1 MTGTG
6 TGTETAG
13 LVDEFA
19 SFYDR
24 HYRDEVGRLAQRY
37 PSEQRT
43 LTIDWTDLARSKND
57 LAEDLLVAP
66 GQYREYAEEALNHV
80 DLPTNQTFGQA
91 HVRFENLPERAVFHV
106 GEYSPSERLG
116 KLLGLE
122 GQITHRTPVQPKLT
136 EAAWECVK
144 CGTLTYLPQ
153 PEIGGSLREPHEC
166 GGCELSKGKTFFQL
180 NSDQSEYVDYQKV
193 RLQQYPEEA
202 SGKTAEHI
210 DIHLF
215 DDLTGDEAIE
225 SGART
230 QFVGTLEELP
240 TGKTVRE
247 TEVRGTNYSVKD
259 SLDEV
264 DLDEHADIIEDLK
277 NDPNRFP
284 RLIKSFA
291 PNFEDGG
298 RNSRDWMVEAALT
311 LQLFGGFPKTGPDGS
326 YLRGDSHIYLL
337 GDPGVGKSVLLK
349 SGYERAPRA
358 AFTDGTGSSAVGLT
372 AGVVKDDFADGKQ
385 WAIAAGTLVRAG
397 GGVAYVDELDKGDTS
412 DLDALHSALEDQ
424 EVHVDKAGLNATL
437 SAKTALC
444 AAGNPTGGHFDP
456 TRDVVD
462 QVELKSPLLSRFDL
476 LFAVRAKEDKDHIR
490 SVAETMVDSWYL
502 LGRFERGDS
511 LDEDAWDD
519 IAGDITADQF
529 RAYVTKARQVQPVA
543 EDEAV
548 RQRMVDWFT
557 KQKASLPSRY
567 QDGMEGDDEYDG
579 PPLPL
584 TARKLGAVQR
594 LCEASAR
601 VRLSETIEMRDV
613 DRVIPLV
620 ERSLADIGIAPASN
634 DSFGGVADD
643 IDPSSLGRPVSES

>member
-1 MTGTG
+1 MSTAQFS
-6 TGTETAG
+6 ETAESFR
-13 LVDEFA
+13 EF
-19 SFYDR
+19 YND
-24 HYRDEVGRLAQRY
+24 HYRDEVAQLAQRY
-37 PSEQRT
+37 PSDQRT
-43 LTIDWTDLARSKND
+43 LEVDWSDLARYDNG
-57 LAEDLLVAP
+57 LAESVLSSPD
-66 GQYREYAEEALNHV
+66 QYRDFAEEALGFV
-80 DLPTNQTFGQA
+80 DLPVETKFGRA
-91 HVRFENLPERAVFHV
+91 HVRFVNLPDHAIYSV
-106 GEYSPSERLG
+106 GEYSPSRQLNS
-116 KLLGLE
+116 LLALE
-122 GQITHRTPVQPKLT
+122 GQITHRTPVKPKVT
-136 EAAWECVK
+136 EAAWECIR
-144 CGTLTYLPQ
+144 CGTLTYMPQ
-153 PEIGGSLREPHEC
+153 PKIGGNLREPPEC
-166 GGCELSKGKTFFQL
+166 QGCEQRGPFMM
-180 NSDQSEYVDYQKV
+180 NSDQSEYIDYQKV
-193 RLQQYPEEA
+193 RLQQFPEEA
-202 SGKTAEHI
+202 TGKTAEHI

-215 DDLTGDEAIE
+215 DDLTGNEAIE

-230 QFVGTLEELP
+230 QFVGTLTEIP
-240 TGKTVRE
+240 TGEIVRD
-247 TEVRGTNYSVKD
+247 TEVEGTNFTVKD

-264 DLDEHADIIEDLK
+264 DVNQHADVIEDLK
-277 NDPNRFP
+277 QDSNRFP
-284 RLIKSFA
+284 RLVKSFA

-298 RNSRDWMVEAALT
+298 ERSRDWMVEAALV
-311 LQLFGGFPKTGPDGS
+311 LQIFGGFSKTGPDGS

-349 SGYERAPRA
+349 SGFERAPRA

-372 AGVVKDDFADGKQ
+372 AGVVKDDFADGQQ

-456 TRDVVD
+456 TREVVD

-476 LFAVRAKEDKDHIR
+476 LFAVRAKEDEDHIR
-490 SVAETMVDSWYL
+490 SVAETMTDSWYL
-502 LGRFERGDS
+502 LAKYERGDQ
-511 LDEDAWDD
+511 LDEDAWNE
-519 IAGDITADQF
+519 IAGDITADEF
-529 RAYVTKARQVQPVA
+529 RAYVTQARQIQPVA

-557 KQKASLPSRY
+557 KQKTALPARY

-601 VRLSETIEMRDV
+601 VRHSETIEMRDV

-634 DSFGGVADD
+634 AGFGGVDENVD
-643 IDPSSLGRPVSES
+643 VDQLGRTPS

>member
-1 MTGTG
+1 MSTAQLS
-6 TGTETAG
+6 ETAESFR
-13 LVDEFA
+13 EF
-19 SFYDR
+19 YND
-24 HYRDEVGRLAQRY
+24 HYRDEVAQLAQRY
-37 PSEQRT
+37 PSDQRT
-43 LTIDWTDLARSKND
+43 LEVDWSDLARYDNG
-57 LAEDLLVAP
+57 LAESVLSSPD
-66 GQYREYAEEALNHV
+66 QYREFAEEALGFV
-80 DLPTNQTFGQA
+80 DLPVETKFGRA
-91 HVRFENLPERAVFHV
+91 HVRFSNLPDHAIYSV
-106 GEYSPSERLG
+106 GEYSPTRQLNS
-116 KLLGLE
+116 LLALE
-122 GQITHRTPVQPKLT
+122 GQITHRTPVKPKVT
-136 EAAWECVK
+136 EAAWECVR
-144 CGTLTYLPQ
+144 CGTLTYMPQ
-153 PEIGGSLREPHEC
+153 PRIGGSLREPHEC
-166 GGCELSKGKTFFQL
+166 QGCEQRGPFLM

-193 RLQQYPEEA
+193 RLQQFPEEA
-202 SGKTAEHI
+202 TGKTAEHI
-210 DIHLF
+210 DTHLF
-215 DDLTGDEAIE
+215 DDLTGNESIE

-230 QFVGTLEELP
+230 QFVGTLTEIP
-240 TGKTVRE
+240 TREIVRD
-247 TEVRGTNYSVKD
+247 TEVEGTNFTVKD

-264 DLDEHADIIEDLK
+264 DVDEHAAIIEDLK
-277 NDPNRFP
+277 GDSNRFS
-284 RLIKSFA
+284 RLVKSFA

-298 RNSRDWMVEAALT
+298 ERSRDWMVEAALV
-311 LQLFGGFPKTGPDGS
+311 LQIFGGFSKTGPDGS

-349 SGYERAPRA
+349 SGFERAPRA

-372 AGVVKDDFADGKQ
+372 AGVVKDDFADGQQ

-456 TRDVVD
+456 TREVVD

-476 LFAVRAKEDKDHIR
+476 LFAVRAKEDEAHIR
-490 SVAETMVDSWYL
+490 SVAETMTDSWYL
-502 LGRFERGDS
+502 LGKYERGDQ
-511 LDEDAWDD
+511 LDESAWNE
-519 IAGDITADQF
+519 IAGDITADEF
-529 RAYVTKARQVQPVA
+529 RAYVTQARQIQPVA
-543 EDEAV
+543 EDDAV

-557 KQKASLPSRY
+557 KQKTALPARY
-567 QDGMEGDDEYDG
+567 QEGMEGDDEYDG

-601 VRLSETIEMRDV
+601 VRHSETIEMRDV

-634 DSFGGVADD
+634 AGFGGVDKNVD
-643 IDPSSLGRPVSES
+643 VDQLGRTHS

>member
-1 MTGTG
+1 MSTAQLS
-6 TGTETAG
+6 ETAESFR
-13 LVDEFA
+13 EF
-19 SFYDR
+19 YND
-24 HYRDEVGRLAQRY
+24 HYRDEVAQLAQRY
-37 PSEQRT
+37 PSDQRT
-43 LTIDWTDLARSKND
+43 LEVDWSDLARYDNG
-57 LAEDLLVAP
+57 LAESVLSSPD
-66 GQYREYAEEALNHV
+66 QYREFAEEALGFV
-80 DLPTNQTFGQA
+80 DLPVETKFGRA
-91 HVRFENLPERAVFHV
+91 HVRFSNLPDHAIYSV
-106 GEYSPSERLG
+106 GEYSPTRQLNS
-116 KLLGLE
+116 LLALQ
-122 GQITHRTPVQPKLT
+122 GQITHRTPVKPKVT
-136 EAAWECVK
+136 EAAWECVR
-144 CGTLTYLPQ
+144 CGTLTYMPQ
-153 PEIGGSLREPHEC
+153 PRIGGSLREPHEC
-166 GGCELSKGKTFFQL
+166 QGCEQPGPFLM
-180 NSDQSEYVDYQKV
+180 NSDQSEYIDYQKV
-193 RLQQYPEEA
+193 RLQQFPEEA
-202 SGKTAEHI
+202 TGKTAEHI

-215 DDLTGDEAIE
+215 DDLTGNESIE

-230 QFVGTLEELP
+230 QFVGTLTEIP
-240 TGKTVRE
+240 TREIVRD
-247 TEVRGTNYSVKD
+247 TEVEGTNFTVKD

-264 DLDEHADIIEDLK
+264 DVDEHAAIIEDLK
-277 NDPNRFP
+277 GDSNRFP
-284 RLIKSFA
+284 RLVKSFA

-298 RNSRDWMVEAALT
+298 ERSRDWMVEAALV
-311 LQLFGGFPKTGPDGS
+311 LQIFGGFSKTGPDGS

-349 SGYERAPRA
+349 SGFERAPRA

-372 AGVVKDDFADGKQ
+372 AGVVKDDFADGQQ

-397 GGVAYVDELDKGDTS
+397 GGVAVLDELDKGDTS

-456 TRDVVD
+456 TREVVD

-476 LFAVRAKEDKDHIR
+476 LFAVRAKEDEAHIR
-490 SVAETMVDSWYL
+490 SVAETMTDSWYL
-502 LGRFERGDS
+502 LGKYERGDQ
-511 LDEDAWDD
+511 LDESAWNE
-519 IAGDITADQF
+519 IAGDITADEF
-529 RAYVTKARQVQPVA
+529 RAYVTQARQIQPVA

-557 KQKASLPSRY
+557 KQKTALPARY

-634 DSFGGVADD
+634 AGFGGVDENVD
-643 IDPSSLGRPVSES
+643 VDQLGRTPS